1 MTLRIRETL
10 WSAMAA
16 GVIAVTIAGSASAS
30 ENDIKYRQSVMKAV
44 GAHTT
49 AAAAILKN
57 EVPHKG
63 DLKAHARGLAELAR
77 IAGHVF
83 PEGSDFG
90 ETSAKPEIW
99 KKPAEFKKGLTAFQS
114 QAAAFATAAEGSDGK
129 AMAGA
134 FGALTKTCKDCHDT
148 FREKKR

>member
-1 MTLRIRETL
+1 MTSIRKTLR
-10 WSAMAA
+10 SALPA
-16 GVIAVTIAGSASAS
+16 GVIAAAVAGSAFAS

-44 GAHTT
+44 GGHTT
-49 AAAAILKN
+49 AIAAILKN

-90 ETSAKPEIW
+90 ETSAKPDIW
-99 KKPAEFKKGLTAFQS
+99 KKPAEFKKVLTAFQTE
-114 QAAAFATAAEGSDGK
+114 AAAFAKAAEGSDNK
-129 AMAGA
+129 AVAGA

>member
-1 MTLRIRETL
+1 MTSIRKTL
-10 WSAMAA
+10 WSALTA
-16 GVIAVTIAGSASAS
+16 GVIAAVAGSAFAS

-44 GAHTT
+44 GGHTA

-57 EVPHKG
+57 EVPHKS

-90 ETSAKPEIW
+90 ETSAKADIW
-99 KKPAEFKKGLTAFQS
+99 KKPAEFKKSLTAFQT
-114 QAAAFATAAEGSDGK
+114 QAAAFAQVAEGSDSK
-129 AMAGA
+129 AVAGA